1 MGELIIMTGPP
12 GAGKSTVSGLVAD
25 GFDSSVLIPADWFFG
40 LWRRG
45 AIDPWLP
52 QALPQTSVA
61 AAAAAAAAGVFASA
75 DCRVVYD
82 GFIPPRDLPGFAT
95 AARLSVLHYAVI
107 LPPVTTCVDHDGWHR
122 CSSQCGREPGDLTGS
137 DPRCCAPGD
146 RIVTAMSA
154 VLSTPGAP
162 GLPDVPVTSVAGAIA
177 RMEAI
182 EAALPAQDG
191 LACFNRMYLDVTS
204 QVNNQI
210 EQGFYADP
218 AFMTQLDVT
227 FANLYFAAEDVAGNP
242 AAAPL
247 AWRPLVERRAVMGI
261 ESIQFALA
269 GMNAHINYD
278 LPVAVVSTCAAQA
291 TSPEADQHFADYQKV
306 DQLLDAA
313 EQSIRHSFETAAEL
327 ALDQHLSAVATLI
340 CNWTINSARDLA
352 WNNARLLWA
361 VRDNP
366 LARGLFLDSL
376 AASTALASRMLL
388 VAV

>member
-1 MGELIIMTGPP
+1 MRIWPPIIVPVVLQ
-12 GAGKSTVSGLVAD
+12 AAD
-25 GFDSSVLIPADWFFG
+25 YA
-40 LWRRG
+40 
-45 AIDPWLP
+45 
-52 QALPQTSVA
+52 QALFVGERKGIDTKSQVIDRLVRWCTGHRIVA
-61 AAAAAAAAGVFASA
+61 GS
-75 DCRVVYD
+75 
-82 GFIPPRDLPGFAT
+82 
-95 AARLSVLHYAVI
+95 
-107 LPPVTTCVDHDGWHR
+107 
-122 CSSQCGREPGDLTGS
+122 S
-137 DPRCCAPGD
+137 DPCVVSLDD

-154 VLSTPGAP
+154 SLPAQDA
-162 GLPDVPVTSVAGAIA
+162 PDVPVTSVAGAIA

-182 EAALPAQDG
+182 GAALPAGDG

-204 QVNNQI
+204 QVNSQL

-227 FANLYFAAEDVAGNP
+227 FANLYFAAADMAGNP
-242 AAAPL
+242 AAVLL
-247 AWRPLVERRAVMGI
+247 AWRPLVERRAAVGI

-278 LPVAVVSTCAAQA
+278 LPVAMVSTCATLA
-291 TSPEADQHFADYQKV
+291 TSPEAGQHFADYQKV

-313 EQSIRHSFETAAEL
+313 EQSIRQSFETAAEL
-327 ALDQHLSAVATLI
+327 AVDHHLSAVATLT

-352 WNNARLLWA
+352 WNNTRLLWA
-361 VRDNP
+361 VRDDP